1 MIQSMSILIQFN
13 IQSNCCRKEVKY
25 VTFQMSW
32 EIMDMADKSTGSKF
46 KFKKQTPGLAGSQ
59 STIKSFFGESEV
71 YLTLV
76 DFIS

>member
-1 MIQSMSILIQFN
+1 
-13 IQSNCCRKEVKY
+13 
-25 VTFQMSW
+25 
-32 EIMDMADKSTGSKF
+32 MDMADKSTGSKF